1 MKRTQDCLAEVTDK
15 IIRNDMLSQ
24 PDIIDLNRRKGYSCN
39 SGMQL
44 SAGKGADQVGTS
56 LRTPLAAERIPS
68 FVVHESIFGYWS

>member
-1 MKRTQDCLAEVTDK
+1 
-15 IIRNDMLSQ
+15 
-24 PDIIDLNRRKGYSCN
+24 
-39 SGMQL
+39 MQL